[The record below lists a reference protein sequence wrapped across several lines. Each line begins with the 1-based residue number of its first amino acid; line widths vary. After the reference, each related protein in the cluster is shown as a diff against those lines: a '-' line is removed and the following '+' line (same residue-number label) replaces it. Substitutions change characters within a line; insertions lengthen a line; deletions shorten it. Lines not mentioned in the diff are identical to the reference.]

1 MKQPFPAYIG
11 DEPYVF
17 MTYAHS
23 DSAVVFDELVWLKN
37 QGIRIWYD
45 EGIEAGTLW
54 REEIAKAIRHAHVV
68 LFFLTPNSAA
78 SENCRNEINFGLDQK
93 IPMIAVHLEPTELS
107 DGLKMSL
114 SEIQG
119 ILKHEITTQKY
130 QDKLVSRITTYLGKA
145 LTPPLVSI
153 TPPATQNSIA
163 VLPLT
168 NLSPVAENAY
178 FCDGIHDEVLN
189 QLSKISAIRVISRT
203 ATLRY
208 RDTTE
213 TTREIAQNLN
223 VSLIMEGSVRYA
235 GNRVRIHTQLVR
247 ARDDTQL
254 WSEIYE
260 SELDDIFSIQSDVAL
275 RVASA
280 MHARLMPDEIAR
292 IERPATSSVEA
303 YTLFLR
309 TIARENQESY
319 KITGA
324 KDGWIET
331 GLRDLNKAVQLD
343 PEFARCYAQMGSL
356 QILKRYT
363 VAFDIKQSNHLLA
376 EAKANAK
383 KALSIDSSIVQA
395 YSVLASVAFERHN
408 WVEWEK
414 LELKSAA
421 LPNAKSGVLLNFAER
436 LGRLGRFDE
445 ALNVIDRSIILDPVR
460 AHNREYA
467 TYYQLL
473 GRHYA
478 SALTT
483 SEHYRMAGGD
493 EGGYHLYRATAY
505 YFLGQLAEAR
515 REFNAITGDL
525 AGTHLNS
532 PIFYAFL
539 HSRLESK
546 EAAERYVAQQESPV
560 AKEFADFGYALGSR
574 DFDQAFENLKGYIKG
589 GHVVSD
595 LGEILAEIKRDSRWQ
610 MVVDYMATPIV

>member
-1 MKQPFPAYIG
+1 MKNVIAELKRRHVFKVGAAYCIAAWFLLQFADVVLPTFDTPAWVNQSLVYIIIISFPVTLLLAWIYDLVPPG
-11 DEPYVF
+11 LVKTKPLDDEETAEP
-17 MTYAHS
+17 TNDQANTGAS
-23 DSAVVFDELVWLKN
+23 QDSA
-37 QGIRIWYD
+37 
-45 EGIEAGTLW
+45 
-54 REEIAKAIRHAHVV
+54 
-68 LFFLTPNSAA
+68 PNIKA
-78 SENCRNEINFGLDQK
+78 SES
-93 IPMIAVHLEPTELS
+93 V
-107 DGLKMSL
+107 
-114 SEIQG
+114 
-119 ILKHEITTQKY
+119 
-130 QDKLVSRITTYLGKA
+130 DK
-145 LTPPLVSI
+145 
-153 TPPATQNSIA
+153 SIA

-203 ATLRY
+203 ATLQY

-275 RVASA
+275 QVASA
-280 MHARLMPDEIAR
+280 MQARLMPDEIAR

-309 TIARENQESY
+309 TVARENQESN

-324 KDGWIET
+324 MDGWIET
-331 GLRDLNKAVQLD
+331 GLRDLSKAVQLD
-343 PEFARCYAQMGSL
+343 PDFARGYAQLGWL

-363 VAFDIKQSNHLLA
+363 VAFDFEQSNQLLA

-395 YSVLASVAFERHN
+395 YSVLAFVAFERHN
-408 WVEWEK
+408 WVEWEE

-421 LPNAKSGVLLNFAER
+421 LPDAKSGILLNFAER

-445 ALNVIDRSIILDPVR
+445 ALGVIERSITLDPVR

-473 GRHYA
+473 GRHYE
-478 SALTT
+478 SALAA

-505 YFLGQLAEAR
+505 YFIGQMADAR
-515 REFNAITGDL
+515 LEFDAITGDL

-539 HSRLESK
+539 YCRLEGK
-546 EAAERYVAQQESPV
+546 EAAERYVKQQKSPV
-560 AKEFADFGYALGSR
+560 AREFADFGCALGSN
-574 DFDQAFENLKGYIKG
+574 DFDKAFENLKRYIRG

-595 LGEILAEIKRDSRWQ
+595 LGEILDEIKRDPRWQ
-610 MVVDYMATPIV
+610 IVVDYMATPIAG